1 MSQLGYKVRTIE
13 QIKFDKDWVTYV
25 KTSIINKELGE
36 MDEGEDVIYEGNNED
51 NFMYIKFYNMVKS
64 RMKWLIKLIL
74 MIC

>member
-1 MSQLGYKVRTIE
+1 
-13 QIKFDKDWVTYV
+13 V

-64 RMKWLIKLIL
+64 RMK
-74 MIC
+74 